1 MKTRPTPLLLLS
13 LISFLLIF
21 SSCATLPEHVPQAPT
36 SAWQTPEQTTAGKI
50 FSDDIAA
57 NPERSGVAL
66 LPNGREAL
74 RIRNAMAGIAERT
87 LDVQYYIWSSD
98 TVGLLLLQR
107 LVEAADRGVRVRV
120 LLDDQTV
127 KAKDISLASFSSHPN
142 MEIRLF
148 NPLSGRGKGAIAF
161 LTEFSRVN
169 HRMHNKL
176 FVMDNAFAVIGGR
189 NIGDRYFG
197 IHSKANARD
206 LDMALVGPAV
216 RELSSTF
223 DMFWNSRWAYPV
235 EALAKEIPGSEELE
249 GFKTRL
255 SELVSASIP
264 SLPYSVDINAPAMY
278 TRLEELRPVLSWV
291 PVEVLY
297 DTPDKVESSEARIVN
312 ATSGLVDEMKEELL
326 MEMAYFVPGKRGVA
340 GAKALIERGV
350 RVKVLTNSLASNNV
364 TPAHAGYAKYRR
376 PLLEA
381 GVELYE
387 YRPDAADRKDWA
399 PVAEEADTQL
409 HSKAFV
415 IDRKIVFVGT
425 FNLDPRSKVLNTEMG
440 VLIRDPGF
448 AGQVADFIERGMSP
462 ANSYRVQLDESDPE
476 KLMWITTKDEKDQK
490 EKKYRYDPKT
500 GLWKNLKVMFIRFFP
515 IESQL

>member
-1 MKTRPTPLLLLS
+1 
-13 LISFLLIF
+13 
-21 SSCATLPEHVPQAPT
+21 
-36 SAWQTPEQTTAGKI
+36 
-50 FSDDIAA
+50 
-57 NPERSGVAL
+57 
-66 LPNGREAL
+66 
-74 RIRNAMAGIAERT
+74 
-87 LDVQYYIWSSD
+87 
-98 TVGLLLLQR
+98 
-107 LVEAADRGVRVRV
+107 
-120 LLDDQTV
+120 
-127 KAKDISLASFSSHPN
+127 

-148 NPLSGRGKGAIAF
+148 NPLAGRGKGAIAF

-176 FVMDNAFAVIGGR
+176 FVMDNAVAVIGGR

-206 LDMALVGPAV
+206 LDMAVVGPAV

-223 DMFWNSRWAYPV
+223 DLFWNSQWAYPV
-235 EALAKEIPGSEELE
+235 GTLAKKIPGAEELE
-249 GFKTRL
+249 GLKTSL
-255 SELVSASIP
+255 SELVSASIS
-264 SLPYSVDINAPAMY
+264 SLPYSVDIDAPAMY
-278 TRLEELRPVLSWV
+278 TRLEELRSAFTWV
-291 PVEVLY
+291 SVEVLY
-297 DTPDKVESSEARIVN
+297 DTPNKVESSEARIVN
-312 ATSGLVDEMKEELL
+312 ATSGLADEMKEELL

-340 GAKALIERGV
+340 GAKTLVERGV

-364 TPAHAGYAKYRR
+364 LAAHAGYAKYRKS
-376 PLLEA
+376 LLEA
-381 GVELYE
+381 GVELFE

-448 AGQVADFIERGMSP
+448 AGQVAAFIDRGMAP
-462 ANSYRVQLDESDPE
+462 ANSYQVQLDENDPE
-476 KLMWITTKDEKDQK
+476 KLLWTTMDGEK

-500 GLWKNLKVMFIRFFP
+500 GFLKNLGVAFIRLFP
-515 IESQL
+515 IEGQL